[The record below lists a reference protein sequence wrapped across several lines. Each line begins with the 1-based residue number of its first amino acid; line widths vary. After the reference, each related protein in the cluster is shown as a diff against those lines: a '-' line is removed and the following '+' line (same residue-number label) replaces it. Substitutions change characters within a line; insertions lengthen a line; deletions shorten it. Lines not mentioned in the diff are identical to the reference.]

1 MFANDD
7 AVAADLT
14 AAASAVQ
21 DPCWHMPL
29 WDRYDDMLSS
39 DIADMVN
46 SAEGGMAGCIT
57 AALFL
62 RRFVPKETPWVHF
75 DTFAW
80 KPSASPGRPK
90 GGEALGVRGSFELL
104 KRRFPVA

>member
-1 MFANDD
+1 
-7 AVAADLT
+7 
-14 AAASAVQ
+14 
-21 DPCWHMPL
+21 MPL
-29 WDRYDDMLSS
+29 WDRYDDMLTS

-62 RRFVPKETPWVHF
+62 RRFVPVGTAWLHL

-80 KPSASPGRPK
+80 KPTANPGRPK
-90 GGEALGVRGSFELL
+90 GGEAMGLRAVFELL
-104 KRRFPVA
+104 RRRYPAA